1 MKNNIEDIDD
11 EELLCLYEAT
21 KKLLDTSLIDKK
33 NSGQKKVTMLKQKI
47 EAIEQELKAR
57 SLWEGD

>member
-21 KKLLDTSLIDKK
+21 KKLLDSSLIDKK
-33 NSGQKKVTMLKQKI
+33 NSDQKKVSMLKQKI

-57 SLWEGD
+57 SL

>member
-21 KKLLDTSLIDKK
+21 KKLLDTSVIDKK
-33 NSGQKKVTMLKQKI
+33 NSGQKKVTMLRQKI

-57 SLWEGD
+57 SL

>member
-21 KKLLDTSLIDKK
+21 KKLLNSSLVDKK
-33 NSGQKKVTMLKQKI
+33 HSDQKKVSMLKQKI

-57 SLWEGD
+57 SL